1 MSETPAT
8 SPGAEEPTEQELI
21 DQFAEWVEAMVH
33 DVESVPDDPN
43 TRYWCPRW
51 WDHPEA
57 VARLRALYEEYIRA
71 AAENALSAW
80 YIYHWDGHAKTLFA
94 PTGPFERCR
103 TTHSFFD
110 RAETYT
116 PRLVT
121 EAVPQNWE
129 P

>member
-1 MSETPAT
+1 MNDVPT
-8 SPGAEEPTEQELI
+8 STGEFDEPTEQELI
-21 DQFAEWVEAMVH
+21 DEFVTWVEMMVH
-33 DVESVPDDPN
+33 DIESVPDDPN

-57 VARLRALYEEYIRA
+57 VTRLRALHQEYIRA
-71 AAENALSAW
+71 EGENALSSW

-94 PTGPFERCR
+94 STGPFERCR
-103 TTHSFFD
+103 TTHSFYD
-110 RAETYT
+110 RAEKYI

-121 EAVPQNWE
+121 EAVPENWE